1 MWSRSLLPLTK
12 SSLLIDQLYF
22 YRAILLVVAALGIG
36 FSKSG
41 FQGVGMIHVL
51 IFAFLFGARDATGV
65 LLPLLIVGDVCAV
78 CYFGKQA
85 QWTHIRRLLPPTIL
99 GVVIGW
105 MLMKQLDEAM
115 FKPLVGIIILS
126 LTCIQITRM
135 WRPNWFEKFPH
146 ERWFAW
152 SLGMLVGI
160 TTMLANA
167 AGPVMALYLI
177 AVSLP
182 KLELVGTGAWFFLVI
197 NTLKLPFSYNM
208 GLISLETLTLNAIFA
223 PAVLPGMLLGRWLI
237 HRVSQ
242 RVFDSLLLAFT
253 AIFSLRLIGLF

>member
-1 MWSRSLLPLTK
+1 
-12 SSLLIDQLYF
+12 
-22 YRAILLVVAALGIG
+22 
-36 FSKSG
+36 
-41 FQGVGMIHVL
+41 MIHVL

-65 LLPLLIVGDVCAV
+65 LLPLLIVGDLCAV

-85 QWTHIRRLLPPTIL
+85 QWNYIRRLLPPTIL

-105 MLMKQLDEAM
+105 VLMTQLNESM
-115 FKPLVGIIILS
+115 FKPLVGMIILS

-135 WRPNWFEKFPH
+135 WRPTWFEKFPH

-152 SLGMLVGI
+152 TLGMLVGI

-182 KLELVGTGAWFFLVI
+182 KFELVGTVAWFFLVI
-197 NTLKLPFSYNM
+197 NVFKVPFSFNM
-208 GLISLETLTLNAIFA
+208 GLITTQSLALNAVFA
-223 PAVLPGMLLGRWLI
+223 PAVLPGMWLGRWLI

-253 AIFSLRLIGLF
+253 AVFSLRLIGLF